1 MAKKKPLPARQL
13 AIICISRF
21 AEPISFTICFPFVVF
36 MIRDFHMGDEKQTGF
51 YVGILTS
58 TFALCQLLTGIPWGM
73 LSDRVGRRP
82 ILLNGLFGTMI
93 GILMFGL
100 SKSFYWAL
108 FCRSLCG
115 LLNGNVGIM
124 KSMVSEL
131 TIEHDEEQRARAFS
145 LLPLMFGLGSIIG
158 PVLGG
163 LLSNP
168 VQNYPDIFGKGG
180 FLTEFLTEYPYF
192 LPCFI
197 SSVITLCGLIFSY
210 FFLEETL
217 STIIDASKNNMQQEQ
232 SPLLGPKQQQSDYN
246 TFDDNRN
253 NEVSSSVSSA
263 STSTL
268 TNFNQA
274 PSLRECITVPVLTV
288 CLTYGLFS
296 YQAIFYDELF
306 PIWTGSARDHGGL
319 GFISKEI
326 GIALAYSG
334 CVTLTVQ
341 LFVLPKL
348 TKRFGFVP
356 LFRCVLFVLIF
367 LYAVQGTVRYLYA
380 LPDVHGQ
387 TQTKFWVWPGLMLS
401 TTIKTL
407 CTTIAFLAST
417 ILTNNAA
424 PRLDALGT
432 VNGFSQ
438 CCASGM
444 RALGPASCGII
455 WSGSLGADWLPY
467 WLRIHLSW
475 IYLSLVGIAT
485 FYSTLRLDPADYD
498 VSKFK
503 TGQQEIPASDD
514 EDAVYNR
521 A

>member
-1 MAKKKPLPARQL
+1 
-13 AIICISRF
+13 
-21 AEPISFTICFPFVVF
+21 
-36 MIRDFHMGDEKQTGF
+36 
-51 YVGILTS
+51 
-58 TFALCQLLTGIPWGM
+58 
-73 LSDRVGRRP
+73 
-82 ILLNGLFGTMI
+82 
-93 GILMFGL
+93 
-100 SKSFYWAL
+100 
-108 FCRSLCG
+108 
-115 LLNGNVGIM
+115 M

-158 PVLGG
+158 PVLGGKWRIKIALPMRLSDPVTINLSSSLFVSQHCNLFPLG

-296 YQAIFYDELF
+296 YQAIFYD
-306 PIWTGSARDHGGL
+306 G
-319 GFISKEI
+319 
-326 GIALAYSG
+326 
-334 CVTLTVQ
+334 
-341 LFVLPKL
+341 
-348 TKRFGFVP
+348 
-356 LFRCVLFVLIF
+356 
-367 LYAVQGTVRYLYA
+367 
-380 LPDVHGQ
+380 
-387 TQTKFWVWPGLMLS
+387 
-401 TTIKTL
+401 
-407 CTTIAFLAST
+407 
-417 ILTNNAA
+417 
-424 PRLDALGT
+424 
-432 VNGFSQ
+432 
-438 CCASGM
+438 
-444 RALGPASCGII
+444 
-455 WSGSLGADWLPY
+455 
-467 WLRIHLSW
+467 
-475 IYLSLVGIAT
+475 
-485 FYSTLRLDPADYD
+485 
-498 VSKFK
+498 
-503 TGQQEIPASDD
+503 
-514 EDAVYNR
+514 
-521 A
+521 